1 MIRFLVSSSV
11 FILLVILL
19 RQLCRKY
26 ISKRIQYM
34 LWLLVAV
41 KLLIF
46 PVPWLESTI
55 SIFNI
60 PDKLAAALTL
70 EQDASAAADKSPEAG
85 NAADAV
91 VGEENIV
98 NTKTPVMESPK
109 AQQQAEGRSRPV
121 QIVLGMIAMSGTIVF
136 LSFWI
141 VTNWKFGKYL
151 KENRREQN
159 GYEADLPFAVPLTV
173 YVVEKLPSPCLYR
186 KAVYVTPECMEDSVK
201 LRHILVHEYSHYKQG
216 DGVWSML
223 RGICLCVYWWHPL
236 VWAAV
241 CLSKQDCELS
251 CDEAALKY
259 LGDEERLSYGETLL
273 ALIGGR
279 PGAKDY
285 FSAATT
291 MVSGKRSLKQRIL
304 AISKKTHILISVCVL
319 VIAAVVIGLAAT
331 STSKLRQEVNDT
343 EENTE
348 ADAVEAYTAE
358 EIWGWFNG
366 TGAPEVDSEAEPV
379 WSDDHVIYYLPVKD
393 QGMKDLRAFLL
404 KYFEEDT
411 VDELLRKKIGDYRPF
426 IEIDGVLYRGEGL
439 VGNDD
444 GGDPQMTADELQQW
458 AQQALWEGDVTW
470 ELNIFHISDREK
482 CVDDWEFYE
491 YGSDE
496 DAFYAQYNELKSA
509 GEIAEKSIGIDE
521 QGKFY
526 MDEQVGSS
534 APTEVSYE
542 KFLSYISEREQ
553 AVGSQQVSAA
563 ECFCRIKDGMIV
575 SMELKNPY
583 SFITNIGSVSGGMGD
598 YETYGTDAYTLQNV
612 YEVNLNRDVDE
623 DDSDDLEKNDR
634 LEVYTGNTGD
644 GANGMV
650 LIYSGDPANEPYNI
664 EAHTARA
671 GWTSI
676 YLVNLAGKDY
686 IFQLYIEDRDEFGEL
701 RYVVYSFGEQ
711 AGSRL
716 GAYVME
722 GAAFAWN
729 GEVNQ
734 DSFDK
739 WAERM
744 EAYLKDAT
752 LLLSSQDGEIRVGPG
767 NDFERYN
774 SDELLREIQ

>member
-1 MIRFLVSSSV
+1 
-11 FILLVILL
+11 
-19 RQLCRKY
+19 
-26 ISKRIQYM
+26 
-34 LWLLVAV
+34 
-41 KLLIF
+41 
-46 PVPWLESTI
+46 
-55 SIFNI
+55 
-60 PDKLAAALTL
+60 L

-85 NAADAV
+85 NAAD
-91 VGEENIV
+91 GGSGNENVV
-98 NTKTPVMESPK
+98 NTYTPVMESPK
-109 AQQQAEGRSRPV
+109 AQQQAEGRSLPV
-121 QIVLGMIAMSGTIVF
+121 QMVLGMIAVSGTIVF
-136 LSFWI
+136 LFFWI
-141 VTNWKFGKYL
+141 ATNWKFGKYL

-159 GYEADLPFAVPLTV
+159 GYEADLPFAFPLTV

-223 RGICLCVYWWHPL
+223 RGICLCLYWWHPL

-251 CDEAALKY
+251 CDETALKY

-273 ALIGGR
+273 ALIGGK

-331 STSKLRQEVNDT
+331 STSEPQQAVDDTEENT

-366 TGAPEVDSEAEPV
+366 TGAPETDSEAEPV

-411 VDELLRKKIGDYRPF
+411 VDELLRKKIGNYRPF
-426 IEIDGVLYRGEGL
+426 IEIDGVLYRGMGL
-439 VGNDD
+439 VGN
-444 GGDPQMTADELQQW
+444 ELSVEEV
-458 AQQALWEGDVTW
+458 QAWVQKEVWEGDAKWGLHVYHVSSIERTID
-470 ELNIFHISDREK
+470 E
-482 CVDDWEFYE
+482 WEFQE
-491 YGSDE
+491 NE
-496 DAFYAQYNELKSA
+496 DAFYFYTEYNEAKRK
-509 GEIAEKSIGIDE
+509 GEITDEPIRIAAQCRFYVDKQVGKGDPTEISYEEFIEYISAEKVMIGYNRE
-521 QGKFY
+521 N
-526 MDEQVGSS
+526 
-534 APTEVSYE
+534 T
-542 KFLSYISEREQ
+542 SE
-553 AVGSQQVSAA
+553 
-563 ECFCRIKDGMIV
+563 CLCHIKDGVII
-575 SMELKNPY
+575 SMELQNPY
-583 SFITNIGSVSGGMGD
+583 SFITNIGSVSGGMGY

-623 DDSDDLEKNDR
+623 DDPDDQEKNDR

-650 LIYSGDPANEPYNI
+650 LIYSGDPANEPYSI

-676 YLVNLAGKDY
+676 YMVNLDGKDY
-686 IFQLYIEDRDEFGEL
+686 IFQLYIEDREGFGEL

-716 GAYVME
+716 GVYVLE
-722 GAAFAWN
+722 GAAFAWD

-744 EAYLKDAT
+744 DAYLKDAT

-767 NDFERYN
+767 NDFERYS